1 MTVCP
6 YYKKYCRFQP
16 ENSEYCQSKHYYDC
30 PEYRRKIFFGKK
42 K

>member
-16 ENSEYCQSKHYYDC
+16 EYSEYCQSKHYYDC